1 MGSTSTWLL
10 LLSRIMSV
18 LRPRRMGSGLRE
30 PDVPFQ
36 PSPMQ
41 VVRQMLLLGGVRR
54 GDVLYDLGCGDGR
67 IPITAAQLYG
77 ARGVGID
84 IDPARI
90 EISRR
95 SARKEGVLARVT
107 FRNEDL
113 FEADIS
119 EATVVTLFLW
129 PEVTLALGQK
139 LLRDLRPGTRVVSY
153 FWEISDWLPDREIA
167 VDGRPIYLWTIP
179 PKRPPRGAELRGRS
193 SSRPRSPDRTLR
205 LRAHPAE

>member
-10 LLSRIMSV
+10 TFSRILSV
-18 LRPRRMGSGLRE
+18 LRPRRTGRGSRE

-36 PSPMQ
+36 PTPRQ
-41 VVRQMLLLGGVRR
+41 AVKQMLLLGGVQR

-67 IPITAAQLYG
+67 IPITAAQLHG
-77 ARGVGID
+77 TRGVGLD

-90 EISRR
+90 EASRR
-95 SARKEGVLARVT
+95 SARKEGLLGLVT

-129 PEVTLALGQK
+129 PEVTRALRQK
-139 LLRDLRPGTRVVSY
+139 LLRDLTPGTRVVSY
-153 FWEISDWLPDREIA
+153 FWEIVDWVPDREIA

-179 PKRPPRGAELRGRS
+179 PKRPRRVAPPSEPSVARALRR
-193 SSRPRSPDRTLR
+193 
-205 LRAHPAE
+205 

>member
-1 MGSTSTWLL
+1 MPSRSTWLL
-10 LLSRIMSV
+10 PLSRIMSV
-18 LRPRRMGSGLRE
+18 VRPRRMGRGSRE

-36 PSPMQ
+36 PTPRQ
-41 VVRQMLLLGGVRR
+41 AVKQMLLLGGVQR

-77 ARGVGID
+77 TRGVGLD

-90 EISRR
+90 EVSRR
-95 SARKEGVLARVT
+95 SARKEGVLGRVT
-107 FRNEDL
+107 FRREDL

-129 PEVTLALGQK
+129 PEVTRALRQK
-139 LLRDLRPGTRVVSY
+139 LLRDLRPGTRIVSY
-153 FWEISDWLPDREIA
+153 FWEIADWVPDREIA

-179 PKRPPRGAELRGRS
+179 PKRPRPVGLSPEPSVARALRR
-193 SSRPRSPDRTLR
+193 
-205 LRAHPAE
+205 